1 MVLLRTVQS
10 LLFFL
15 FLLDLL
21 FLGAGVNI
29 YGLDISSRK
38 LLFLFFCASSL
49 LVYFGDFT
57 EKDMVGFSL
66 ILAGFLFILIWV
78 ILIPLISHGNLIY
91 AVSDAMPLIASGVFL
106 LTTKFPIWKNLWL
119 AARGLMLRF
128 LYLFTILHVILY
140 FIFMIYPNLVADLT
154 EVFALI
160 FDIGTGNDAKFVF
173 FTSLDGDI
181 SRIYFGSSFL
191 LLIGFYFLLS
201 DEGENFGRS
210 LRSRFFF
217 AILLVVALWAT
228 NTRSLLLGAV
238 AMVIFFPISRWL
250 MKHIN
255 KSWLTIFL
263 LIILPLFLVFLL
275 IPTVDMQ
282 LLAFVGLDRDGSDD
296 IRSEQL
302 YSLLNTIS
310 ENILFGLGFGANALI
325 VRNEDA
331 PYSYELSILALFM
344 KIGVSGVLV
353 ACGIWASILLNL
365 LPKKGQEFEK
375 KFTALYALYISFV
388 ISCFYNPYIFGF
400 FGTFF
405 LLFILYEFAFVA
417 RGEK

>member
-10 LLFFL
+10 LFFFI

-38 LLFLFFCASSL
+38 ILFLFFCASSL

-57 EKDMVGFSL
+57 EKDMINFNL
-66 ILAGFLFILIWV
+66 ILVGSLFVLIWV
-78 ILIPLISHGNLIY
+78 VLIPLISHGNLIY
-91 AVSDAMPLIASGVFL
+91 AVSDAVPLIASGVFL
-106 LTTKFPIWKNLWL
+106 LTTQFPIWKNSWL
-119 AARGLMLRF
+119 AVRKLTLSF
-128 LYLFTILHVILY
+128 LYIFTILHVILY
-140 FIFMIYPNLVADLT
+140 FIFMTYPGLVADLT
-154 EVFALI
+154 AVFALI
-160 FDIGTGNDAKFVF
+160 FDTGTGDDAKFVF

-181 SRIYFGSSFL
+181 SRVYFGSSFL
-191 LLIGFYFLLS
+191 LLIGFYFLFS
-201 DEGENFGRS
+201 DEGENFSSS
-210 LRSRFFF
+210 LGSHFFF

-228 NTRSLLLGAV
+228 NTRSLLLGAAV
-238 AMVIFFPISRWL
+238 MVIFFPISRWL
-250 MKHIN
+250 MRHIN

-275 IPTVDMQ
+275 IPTVDIQ

-310 ENILFGLGFGANALI
+310 ENILFGLGFGANAQI
-325 VRNEDA
+325 VRNEGA

-344 KIGVSGVLV
+344 KIGVIGVLV
-353 ACGIWASILLNL
+353 ACGILASIFLNS
-365 LPKKGQEFEK
+365 LPKEGLEFEK
-375 KFTALYALYISFV
+375 KFSALYALYISFI

-417 RGEK
+417 KGEK